1 MKLSHQDYAHVTV
14 LTLSGDCTS
23 EDVEPFNRAVAERLD
38 AGVRDFVLDCEHLEF
53 VDSAALEAF
62 LRLRDRAAEK
72 SGRLRLVN
80 PDQNIIKIL
89 EITRLDR
96 AFQAHASLEAAV
108 KSLR

>member
-14 LTLSGDCTS
+14 LTLSGDYTV

-38 AGVRDFVLDCEHLEF
+38 AGVRDFVVDCEHLEF
-53 VDSAALEAF
+53 VDSAALESF

-72 SGRLRLVN
+72 SGRLRLVKS
-80 PDQNIIKIL
+80 DVNILKIL

-96 AFQAHASLEAAV
+96 AFQSHDSLEAAV

>member
-14 LTLSGDCTS
+14 MTLSGDCTA
-23 EDVEPFNRAVAERLD
+23 EDVESFNRAVAERLD
-38 AGVRDFVLDCEHLEF
+38 AGARDFVLDCEHLEF
-53 VDSAALEAF
+53 IDSAGLEAI

-72 SGRLRLVN
+72 SGHLRLVK
-80 PDQNIIKIL
+80 PDPNVQKIL

-96 AFQAHASLEAAV
+96 AFQAHATLEAAV